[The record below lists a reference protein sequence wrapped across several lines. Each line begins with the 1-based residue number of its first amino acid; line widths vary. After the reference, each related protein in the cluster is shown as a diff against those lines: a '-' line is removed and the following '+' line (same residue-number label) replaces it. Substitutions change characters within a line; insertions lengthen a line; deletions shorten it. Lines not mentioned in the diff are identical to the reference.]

1 MKEDDGWVTWEILRS
16 SRGWLHPVWGCAAAE
31 RPVLLHVMPLAP
43 TLAAGWLSWSP
54 SFPCDCKSK
63 GRARKV

>member
-1 MKEDDGWVTWEILRS
+1 MKEDDGWVTREILRS

-43 TLAAGWLSWSP
+43 ALVAELVSL
-54 SFPCDCKSK
+54 FPL
-63 GRARKV
+63 